1 MAYTTIDDGSKYFQS
16 VLWTGNNAADERTI
30 TFDGNSDMQPDWV
43 WHKQRDDVYGHHLF
57 DSSRGFGANKEL
69 YSRGT
74 FVEGDTSNFNTG
86 GFGYVNAAASDGF
99 VVKKGSD
106 TNGNRYV
113 NESGDDHVAWCWKA
127 NGGTT
132 TSQTGSDI
140 DSVTQANTT
149 SKFSIITYT
158 GASNADSDSDNNSGA
173 YWRVKHGLG
182 STPKLAIFKKRSS
195 AAAWYVWHHKLG
207 GTQDQ
212 KYLQLQGTNAVGTE
226 SDILFGNTDWSS
238 TEFEIGAWDVVNRD
252 GTTYVAYMFDE
263 VQGYSKFGKYK
274 GNGNADGPF
283 VYTGFKPAFLIA
295 KETGATRNWTMADSQ
310 SQTNGNGGVTN
321 SFQPNTNS
329 AKDANE
335 RMDWLS
341 NGFKLRTTSTTWNTS
356 GGDYIYWAFAEHPFV
371 SSKGVP
377 TTAR

>member
-1 MAYTTIDDGSKYFQS
+1 MAYTTIDDPSAYFQIK
-16 VLWTGNNAADERTI
+16 LYTGNASNSRALTN
-30 TFDGNSDMQPDWV
+30 DGNSDLQPDWV
-43 WHKQRDDVYGHHLF
+43 WIKERSSNSAHKLLDSTRGVSLALGTNTTNADESFAFLSSF
-57 DSSRGFGANKEL
+57 D
-69 YSRGT
+69 
-74 FVEGDTSNFNTG
+74 
-86 GFGYVNAAASDGF
+86 SDGF
-99 VVKKGSD
+99 TIGTSDGSTNANSD
-106 TNGNRYV
+106 TY
-113 NESGDDHVAWCWKA
+113 VAWQWKA

-149 SKFSIITYT
+149 SKFAIITYT

-195 AAAWYVWHHKLG
+195 AAGWYVWHHKLG

-212 KYLQLQGTNAVGTE
+212 KTVQFQSTNGVATE

-238 TEFEIGAWDVVNRD
+238 TEFEIGGWDVVNRD

-263 VQGYSKFGKYK
+263 VQGYSKFGSYK

-283 VYTGFKPAFLIA
+283 IYTGFKPKYFVLKNITASSGSGGQHWQISD
-295 KETGATRNWTMADSQ
+295 TGRHPDNPLDLTLFVEDNASE
-310 SQTNGNGGVTN
+310 GGTW
-321 SFQPNTNS
+321 SI
-329 AKDANE
+329 KDF
-335 RMDWLS
+335 LS
-341 NGFKLRTTSTTWNTS
+341 NGVKIRGSNYAMNYS
-356 GGDYIYWAFAEHPFV
+356 GDTYIYMAFAEHPFV
-371 SSKGVP
+371 SSKGIP

>member
-1 MAYTTIDDGSKYFQS
+1 MAYTTIDDGSKYFQTLLYS
-16 VLWTGNNAADERTI
+16 GNATGSRALTNT
-30 TFDGNSDMQPDWV
+30 GNSDLQPDWV
-43 WHKQRDDVYGHHLF
+43 WIKERTSTSAHKLLDSTRGVSLALGSNTTNADESFAFLSSF
-57 DSSRGFGANKEL
+57 D
-69 YSRGT
+69 
-74 FVEGDTSNFNTG
+74 
-86 GFGYVNAAASDGF
+86 SDGF
-99 VVKKGSD
+99 TIGTSDGS
-106 TNGNRYV
+106 TNA
-113 NESGDDHVAWCWKA
+113 SGDDYVAWQWKA

-182 STPKLAIFKKRSS
+182 STPKLAIFKNRSN
-195 AAAWYVWHHKLG
+195 AAGWYVWHHKLG

-212 KYLQLQGTNAVGTE
+212 KTLQLQSTNAVGTE

-238 TEFEIGAWDVVNRD
+238 TEFEIGAWNVVNRD
-252 GTTYVAYMFDE
+252 SQTYVSYMFDE
-263 VQGYSKFGKYK
+263 VQGYSKFGSYK
-274 GNGNADGPF
+274 GNGNADGTF

-295 KETGATRNWTMADSQ
+295 KETGASRNWTMADNK
-310 SQTNGNGGVTN
+310 SQTAGNGSNTN
-321 SFQPNTNS
+321 SFQPNTN
-329 AKDANE
+329 AAQDANE

-341 NGFKLRTTSTTWNTS
+341 NGFKLRNTSTTWNTS
-356 GGDYIYWAFAEHPFV
+356 GGDFIYIAFAEHPFV

-377 TTAR
+377 VTAR

>member
-1 MAYTTIDDGSKYFQS
+1 MAYTTIDDPSAYFQTA
-16 VLWTGNNAADERTI
+16 LYTGNSGDNAI
-30 TFDGNSDMQPDWV
+30 TNDGNSDLQPDWIWV
-43 WHKQRDDVYGHHLF
+43 KNRGASDDHVVF
-57 DSSRGFGANKEL
+57 DSSRGFNGDNDSL
-69 YSRGT
+69 YLETNNTDAESHN
-74 FVEGDTSNFNTG
+74 DNDHLKSFN
-86 GFGYVNAAASDGF
+86 SDGF
-99 VVKKGSD
+99 TMQGGSSRSNNN
-106 TNGNRYV
+106 TV
-113 NESGDDHVAWCWKA
+113 NFVAWQWKA

-212 KYLQLQGTNAVGTE
+212 KYLQLQGTNAVATE

-238 TEFEIGAWDVVNRD
+238 TEFEIGGWDVVNRD

-263 VQGYSKFGKYK
+263 VQGYSKFGSYV
-274 GNGNADGPF
+274 GNGGSSAARHDGPF
-283 VYTGFKPAFLIA
+283 VYTGFKPAWIMTKRSSSSGGSWAIVDNKRDTMNPTQIA
-295 KETGATRNWTMADSQ
+295 LFAN
-310 SQTNGNGGVTN
+310 TNGADDTDKQVD
-321 SFQPNTNS
+321 F
-329 AKDANE
+329 
-335 RMDWLS
+335 LS
-341 NGFKLRTTSTTWNTS
+341 NGFKLRNSRDDFNTD
-356 GGDYIYWAFAEHPFV
+356 GITYVYVAFAEHPFV

-377 TTAR
+377 VTAK

>member
-1 MAYTTIDDGSKYFQS
+1 MAYTTIDDGSKYFQTLLYS
-16 VLWTGNNAADERTI
+16 GNATGSRALTNT
-30 TFDGNSDMQPDWV
+30 GNSDLQPDWV
-43 WHKQRDDVYGHHLF
+43 WIKERTSTSAHKLLDSTRGVSLALGSNTTNADESFAFLSSF
-57 DSSRGFGANKEL
+57 D
-69 YSRGT
+69 
-74 FVEGDTSNFNTG
+74 
-86 GFGYVNAAASDGF
+86 SDGF
-99 VVKKGSD
+99 TIGTSDGS
-106 TNGNRYV
+106 TNA
-113 NESGDDHVAWCWKA
+113 SGDTYAAWQWKA

-149 SKFSIITYT
+149 SKFAIITYT

-182 STPKLAIFKKRSS
+182 STPKLAIFKNRSN
-195 AAAWYVWHHKLG
+195 AAGWYVWHHKLG

-212 KYLQLQGTNAVGTE
+212 KYLQLQSTNAVATE

-238 TEFEIGAWDVVNRD
+238 TEFEIGAWNVVNRD
-252 GTTYVAYMFDE
+252 SQTYVSYMFDE
-263 VQGYSKFGKYK
+263 VQGYSKFGSYT
-274 GNGNADGPF
+274 GNGNADGTF

-295 KETGATRNWTMADSQ
+295 KETGATRNWTMADSK

-356 GGDYIYWAFAEHPFV
+356 GGTYIYMAFAEHPFV

-377 TTAR
+377 VTAR

>member
-1 MAYTTIDDGSKYFQS
+1 MAYTTIDDGSKYFQTLLYS
-16 VLWTGNNAADERTI
+16 GNATGSRALTNT
-30 TFDGNSDMQPDWV
+30 GNSDLQPDWV
-43 WHKQRDDVYGHHLF
+43 WIKERTSTSAHKLLDSTRGVSLALGTNTTNADESFAFLSSF
-57 DSSRGFGANKEL
+57 D
-69 YSRGT
+69 
-74 FVEGDTSNFNTG
+74 
-86 GFGYVNAAASDGF
+86 SDGF
-99 VVKKGSD
+99 TIGTSDGS
-106 TNGNRYV
+106 TNA
-113 NESGDDHVAWCWKA
+113 SGDTYVAWQWKA

-149 SKFSIITYT
+149 SKFAIITYT

-182 STPKLAIFKKRSS
+182 STPKLAIFKNRSN
-195 AAAWYVWHHKLG
+195 AAGWYVWHHKLG

-212 KYLQLQGTNAVGTE
+212 KTLQLQSTNAVGTE

-238 TEFEIGAWDVVNRD
+238 TEFEIGAWNVVNRD
-252 GTTYVAYMFDE
+252 SQTYVSYMFDE
-263 VQGYSKFGKYK
+263 VQGYSKFGSYK
-274 GNGNADGPF
+274 GNGNADGTF

-295 KETGATRNWTMADSQ
+295 KETGATRNWTMADSL
-310 SQTNGNGGVTN
+310 SQTAGNGGVTN
-321 SFQPNTNS
+321 SFQPNTNA

-356 GGDYIYWAFAEHPFV
+356 GGTYIYIAFAEHPFV

-377 TTAR
+377 VTAR

>member
-1 MAYTTIDDGSKYFQS
+1 MAYTTIDDGSKYFQTLLYS
-16 VLWTGNNAADERTI
+16 GNATGSRALTNT
-30 TFDGNSDMQPDWV
+30 GNSDLQPDWV
-43 WHKQRDDVYGHHLF
+43 WIKERSSTSAHKLLDSTRGVSLALGTNTTNADESFAFLSSF
-57 DSSRGFGANKEL
+57 D
-69 YSRGT
+69 
-74 FVEGDTSNFNTG
+74 
-86 GFGYVNAAASDGF
+86 SDGF
-99 VVKKGSD
+99 TIGTSDGS
-106 TNGNRYV
+106 TNA
-113 NESGDDHVAWCWKA
+113 SGDDYVAWQWKA

-182 STPKLAIFKKRSS
+182 STPKLAIFKNRSN
-195 AAAWYVWHHKLG
+195 AAGWYVWHHKLG

-212 KYLQLQGTNAVGTE
+212 KTLQLQSTNAVGTE

-238 TEFEIGAWDVVNRD
+238 TEFEIGAWNVVNRD
-252 GTTYVAYMFDE
+252 SQTYVSYMFDE
-263 VQGYSKFGKYK
+263 VQGYSKFGSYK
-274 GNGNADGPF
+274 GNGNADGTF

-295 KETGATRNWTMADSQ
+295 KETGATRNWTMADSL
-310 SQTNGNGGVTN
+310 SQTAGNGGVTN
-321 SFQPNTNS
+321 SFQPNTNA

-356 GGDYIYWAFAEHPFV
+356 GGTYIYIAFAEHPFL

-377 TTAR
+377 VTAR